1 MAKIHRDDTEI
12 FHDYDLHVP
21 SRTVFLG
28 NTGVTDGEEDGVNY
42 LMAERAI
49 KNLHLLDNSGENP
62 INIIINS
69 LGGDF
74 VHGQAIYD
82 AIRSCKN
89 RVVIRANGYCMS
101 AASFI
106 MQAGDERLM
115 YEHSTMMIHY
125 GSTAFGGDAKNVNR
139 WVDWSRKGAEWMEK
153 IYLEKIRL
161 VNPEY
166 SKDKVKKMLSHDF
179 ILSAEEALS
188 IGLVDGIIGPEGK
201 IKYRLE
207 NV

>member
-12 FHDYDLHVP
+12 FHDYDLHIP
-21 SRTVFLG
+21 SRTIFLG
-28 NTGVTDGEEDGVNY
+28 STGVTDGEEDGVNY

-49 KNLHLLDNSGENP
+49 KNLHLLDNSSENP

-74 VHGQAIYD
+74 IHGQAIYD
-82 AIRSCKN
+82 AVRSCKN
-89 RVVIRANGYCMS
+89 RVVIRASGYCMS

-115 YEHSTMMIHY
+115 HENSTMMIHY
-125 GSTAFGGDAKNVNR
+125 GSTAFGGDAKNVHK

-153 IYLEKIRL
+153 IYLEKIRSAQ
-161 VNPEY
+161 PEFT
-166 SKDKVKKMLSHDF
+166 KDKLKKMLSHDC
-179 ILSAEEALS
+179 ILGAEEALNL
-188 IGLVDGIIGPEGK
+188 GLVDGIIGPEGK
-201 IKYRLE
+201 IKYRSE
-207 NV
+207 NK